1 MRKIICFYP
10 SLEGPNDYCAR
21 MGEIISQFA
30 DVKSIETRK
39 ELALEILQSGFFKK
53 EIVIVSWLEN
63 ALITQSGSITPYSLL
78 RTLVIFGLVRL
89 NFKQVI
95 FVRHNYAPHACASN
109 YKWLAEGFVNF
120 IEGMCDRSIV
130 HAPSSRGLQRT
141 YVPHP
146 LYKMESK
153 VSESPG
159 THYVVFGRIMRY
171 KRLETLLEKIPAGV
185 EVHVVGDAPD
195 KEYLRELELIVGD
208 RKNIKL
214 KPGYISGAEAES
226 CIKGSRGVI
235 VNHVDEN
242 FIVSGSA
249 IYALSAHSMV
259 YTLDT
264 SVTRWLKELAPSLV
278 ILSRDIDGLCA
289 ALLRPMP
296 SHPKIDFDFE
306 QALSD
311 VAISKNLQR
320 VLLKA

>member
-1 MRKIICFYP
+1 MRKLISFYP

-39 ELALEILQSGFFKK
+39 ELALEILHNGFFKK

-95 FVRHNYAPHACASN
+95 FVRHNYAPHACASA

-130 HAPSSRGLQRT
+130 HAPYSRGLPRT

-146 LYKMESK
+146 IYKMTRKEN
-153 VSESPG
+153 ESPG
-159 THYVVFGRIMRY
+159 NHYVIFGRIMRY
-171 KRLETLLEKIPAGV
+171 KRLEALLEKIPPGV

-195 KEYLRELELIVGD
+195 KEYLRELELVVGD
-208 RKNIKL
+208 NKNIKL

-249 IYALSAHSMV
+249 IYALSAHCMV

-278 ILSRDIDGLCA
+278 ILSRDIDGLCE
-289 ALLRPMP
+289 ALRRSEPTRRVNELG
-296 SHPKIDFDFE
+296 FE

-311 VAISKNLQR
+311 EEIGKKLQR
-320 VLLKA
+320 VLERA